1 MNELARS
8 LGSTTLD
15 GTFSS
20 LAPYS
25 PLEDVRSAPRVGFA
39 LEEMQ
44 DDEDEVAERAQ
55 HTR

>member
-25 PLEDVRSAPRVGFA
+25 PLEDVRVTPRVDFV
-39 LEEMQ
+39 LEEVQ
-44 DDEDEVAERAQ
+44 DDEDEATESARY
-55 HTR
+55 TR